1 MYRMISASTFKAV
14 YVFAMK
20 NEPRWV
26 CSEDSRHYQKMRE
39 SDLRLEKMAA
49 LIPTKAAR
57 SQVNKY
63 FFAKKKATAPKKTS
77 ATKKSPSASED
88 ECPQRGNI

>member
-1 MYRMISASTFKAV
+1 
-14 YVFAMK
+14 MK

-39 SDLRLEKMAA
+39 SDLKLEKMAA

-63 FFAKKKATAPKKTS
+63 FFAKKKEIEAKKKATAPKKTS
-77 ATKKSPSASED
+77 ATKKSSGKSKSKDDPE
-88 ECPQRGNI
+88 QIKMF